1 MWQWH
6 NRRHFLFLHVLKKS
20 TMILHK
26 GLLYQ
31 SFQLCNWPTAIARR
45 WNYSWKGLICMQY
58 KLKKKKKLMLK
69 PLLPLT
75 ELKITTVTTTLYSQ
89 IVLDIRSFLAQRGPS
104 VFAMYSWM
112 SVHLHFFFFFKLHTW
127 LWLLLNRFHIS
138 PTNTLLTM
146 NHQWGD
152 NKKLGNFACKYRWN
166 RATEQP
172 TLWVSAD
179 FNQTASLL

>member
-1 MWQWH
+1 MQLAH
-6 NRRHFLFLHVLKKS
+6 RNCTQVK
-20 TMILHK
+20 
-26 GLLYQ
+26 LLVERVDMHAVQ
-31 SFQLCNWPTAIARR
+31 I
-45 WNYSWKGLICMQY
+45 
-58 KLKKKKKLMLK
+58 KKKKKLMLK

-112 SVHLHFFFFFKLHTW
+112 SVHLHFFIFYFFKLHTW

-166 RATEQP
+166 RAAEQP